1 MMCCGDPLTG
11 TAERTTTR
19 NTASPRLTGVCGA
32 MLSLMLLLLYW
43 WSYSEASL
51 ESLHSAAH
59 EGDGPRPY
67 IYYCRSPNMETF
79 TCWWHPLDNSLQG
92 DDNITYRLLYT
103 LGNGPPTE
111 CPDYVSS
118 GPNSCYFDTV
128 HTVVWEVYCLNVT
141 AYSSSGSFTSNE
153 HCLDVADIVE
163 IDPPFNLTYTLL
175 NMTKDEACC
184 TVLVSW
190 QYPIAQHVQIGWITL
205 VYELRYRAV
214 SEPNNWK
221 VKERLRE
228 PHLEL
233 LGLSVGSYEVQV
245 RCRSKNNNLWSKW
258 SAPITVDIPSRHTPG
273 HMLYIFVLL
282 ATIVVIIVLITG
294 LWVIPQGKRIKA
306 FLLPPIP
313 KPCIRGIDPILLKKG
328 KMDEINQHFS
338 SLQGYKVPH
347 YSGESVYEVS
357 LDEGIS
363 LSQRSSMS
371 SIQEVSEIQG
381 IQSPACTEGQQL
393 LQTPDSPNPYC
404 QGPPYSTKESSE
416 VAMSPETLLWAWPV
430 KSNTQPKL
438 LSFPGMDYS
447 MIIGP
452 GPKSTNAPTAQ
463 EFYTCV
469 HGVTDDE
476 MVQLVPCMSDLLKG
490 SPYFDLKDKPEEDT
504 EKLSQLT
511 AYLEK
516 RKELQ
521 NNEIRLSAGE
531 EKQNEYVVPLLPQ
544 PTERS

>member
-1 MMCCGDPLTG
+1 
-11 TAERTTTR
+11 
-19 NTASPRLTGVCGA
+19 
-32 MLSLMLLLLYW
+32 
-43 WSYSEASL
+43 
-51 ESLHSAAH
+51 
-59 EGDGPRPY
+59 
-67 IYYCRSPNMETF
+67 
-79 TCWWHPLDNSLQG
+79 
-92 DDNITYRLLYT
+92 
-103 LGNGPPTE
+103 
-111 CPDYVSS
+111 
-118 GPNSCYFDTV
+118 
-128 HTVVWEVYCLNVT
+128 
-141 AYSSSGSFTSNE
+141 
-153 HCLDVADIVE
+153 
-163 IDPPFNLTYTLL
+163 
-175 NMTKDEACC
+175 
-184 TVLVSW
+184 
-190 QYPIAQHVQIGWITL
+190 
-205 VYELRYRAV
+205 
-214 SEPNNWK
+214 
-221 VKERLRE
+221 
-228 PHLEL
+228 
-233 LGLSVGSYEVQV
+233 
-245 RCRSKNNNLWSKW
+245 
-258 SAPITVDIPSRHTPG
+258 
-273 HMLYIFVLL
+273 
-282 ATIVVIIVLITG
+282 
-294 LWVIPQGKRIKA
+294 
-306 FLLPPIP
+306 
-313 KPCIRGIDPILLKKG
+313 
-328 KMDEINQHFS
+328 MDEINQHFS

-447 MIIGP
+447 MIIRP

-521 NNEIRLSAGE
+521 NNEIRLCAGE